1 MKRDLDLARRLL
13 IEIENRGVDC
23 SVSVLRSGPNQE
35 VEERVRYHL
44 RLLVDAGLLKEVD
57 RTSNGIP
64 CLRLTYQG
72 HELLDL
78 ARDEYRWQEARR
90 IAQQRTGGQSWTVI
104 RTLLL
109 RWAVEGPRVPPRRYR
124 PAYYYPRRAAE
135 ALRDDHAGYGRGLSD
150 EAYRYDGYL
159 DDRRDWEAIDDVR
172 YFRVRP
178 EYRDQWRRTGIDLDG
193 DGQID
198 VELEPALPDYLI

>member
-23 SVSVLRSGPNQE
+23 SVSVLRSGPDQE
-35 VEERVRYHL
+35 MEERVRYHL

-78 ARDEYRWQEARR
+78 ARDEYRWQEACRLV
-90 IAQQRTGGQSWTVI
+90 QQQTGGQSWTVI
-104 RTLLL
+104 RTILL
-109 RWAVEGPRVPPRRYR
+109 RWAVDGVHSTPPRYR
-124 PAYYYPRRAAE
+124 PAYYYARPATDGYQPTYHDQTHRLPR
-135 ALRDDHAGYGRGLSD
+135 D
-150 EAYRYDGYL
+150 AYRYEGYL
-159 DDRRDWEAIDDVR
+159 AGRRPWEPVDDVR

-178 EYRDQWRRTGIDLDG
+178 EHRPEWGRRGVDLDG
-193 DGQID
+193 DGQVD
-198 VELEPALPDYLI
+198 VEFEPALPDYLI

>member
-23 SVSVLRSGPNQE
+23 SVSVLRSGPDQE
-35 VEERVRYHL
+35 VEDRVRYHL
-44 RLLVDAGLLKEVD
+44 RLLVDAGLLSEVD

-64 CLRLTYQG
+64 CLRLTHQG

-90 IAQQRTGGQSWTVI
+90 VAEQRTGGQSWTVI
-104 RTLLL
+104 RAILLS
-109 RWAVEGPRVPPRRYR
+109 WAVDGPRVAPRRYR
-124 PAYYYPRRAAE
+124 PAYHYPRPAAE
-135 ALRDDHAGYGRGLSD
+135 AYRPTYDDRGRRLALEGYD
-150 EAYRYDGYL
+150 YEAYL
-159 DDRRDWEAIDDVR
+159 DDRRAWEPVDDVR

-178 EYRDQWRRTGIDLDG
+178 EHRPEWRRRGVDLDG
-193 DGQID
+193 DGQVD
-198 VELEPALPDYLI
+198 VEFEPALPDYLI